1 MQIKRLAALSLAAV
15 LTAGMLTGCPWDI
28 EDDASSVT
36 SSSSSSSSRPS
47 YDDEDDDDD
56 TGNTGDTGGEDTETP
71 DDPNKPSATLENNKL
86 IVTGGNGALTTE
98 ALKNLLPEGANKATI
113 ATLNLSNS
121 GYTSIGNLDDGHPLF
136 IEHNKLVWSNLQ
148 SVILPAGLKSIG
160 NAAFQGTSLTSVT
173 LPDSLTSIG
182 GDAFYNCTGLT
193 CIRVGTGIMSATI
206 GENAFADVPDT
217 VIIYYPSEW
226 DEDEESE
233 KEKKLEALKAKLQKA
248 GLNTDDYRYMPDSE
262 MLQAAPAAPAGVKEL
277 LDVAGLFRL

>member
-15 LTAGMLTGCPWDI
+15 LTAAMLTGCPWDI

-160 NAAFQGTSLTSVT
+160 NAAFQGTSLNSVT
-173 LPDSLTSIG
+173 LPDSLTSIEAK
-182 GDAFYNCTGLT
+182 AFNDCTGLT
-193 CIRVGTGIMSATI
+193 SIRVGAGIISDSATI
-206 GENAFADVPDT
+206 APGAFVGVPDT
-217 VIIYYPSEW
+217 VIIYYPSGMDVENL
-226 DEDEESE
+226 ENL
-233 KEKKLEALKAKLQKA
+233 KRKLEIA
-248 GLNTDDYRYMPDSE
+248 GLKTNEYRPDSE
-262 MLQAAPAAPAGVKEL
+262 MLQTAPAAPAGVKEL